1 MKKTKNKKTKKKNH
15 AECKQARGTRMCP
28 ARKTALTTLP
38 SNLMATVSLLL
49 ENISLLVHSGKFLV
63 MG

>member
-1 MKKTKNKKTKKKNH
+1 
-15 AECKQARGTRMCP
+15 MCP